1 MTSPKTSIEENPQLL
16 DLMISDM
23 DQASPLYKPTN
34 YWQYKASVFLPALM
48 KEGLKDFRRKPE
60 SVFRAFGGVDIWPV
74 YWNDLR
80 KSRVF
85 NNRILRSLP
94 GWQSVLKGLSGL
106 TDSIA
111 KAVAPGSIEYKKQL
125 PYRVAKQVEAQ
136 TKAPSIDQIQASLV
150 ANPEYVFQVNG
161 KTYTN
166 NFVDY
171 YLRYA
176 YCCQFI
182 DFSKVKVIVE
192 LGSGSCKL
200 TEVIRKFHPHISF
213 MNFDIA
219 PQLYV
224 GEMYLRSVFPGDVV
238 SYETNR
244 NLEQLP
250 TPEPGKMYFFG
261 AWQFPLLKD
270 VHYDLFMNLT
280 SFQEMEPDV
289 VANYISFINGNSEYV
304 YLHEQMAGKEV
315 AKKKGEFGV
324 LNPTTLKHYEEN
336 FSNYMLIDKVPSL
349 KETGEYKWKGH
360 MDTFWK
366 RKS

>member
-1 MTSPKTSIEENPQLL
+1 MNATKTGIEENPQLL

-34 YWQYKASVFLPALM
+34 YWQYKASVFLPALT
-48 KEGLKDFRRKPE
+48 KEGLQDFRRKPE
-60 SVFRAFGGVDIWPV
+60 SVFRSFGGVDIWPD
-74 YWNDLR
+74 YWFDLR

-85 NNRILRSLP
+85 NNRILRAVP

-106 TDSIA
+106 TDGLA
-111 KAVAPGSIEYKKQL
+111 GLLAPGSIEHKKQL
-125 PYRVAKQVEAQ
+125 PYRVAKKVEAE
-136 TKAPSIDQIQASLV
+136 TKAPSIDLIEASLV
-150 ANPEYVFQVNG
+150 ANPEYVFQVHG

-176 YCCQFI
+176 YCCRFI

-200 TEVIRKFHPHISF
+200 TEVIRKFHPHITF
-213 MNFDIA
+213 FNFDIA

-244 NLEQLP
+244 SLEKLP
-250 TPEPGKMYFFG
+250 NPEPGKMYFFG

-270 VHYDLFMNLT
+270 FSYDLFMNLT

-324 LNPTTLKHYEEN
+324 LNPTTLQHYIDD
-336 FSNYMLIDKVPSL
+336 FSKYELLDKVPSL
-349 KETGEYKWKGH
+349 KETGEFKWKGH

-366 RKS
+366 RRK